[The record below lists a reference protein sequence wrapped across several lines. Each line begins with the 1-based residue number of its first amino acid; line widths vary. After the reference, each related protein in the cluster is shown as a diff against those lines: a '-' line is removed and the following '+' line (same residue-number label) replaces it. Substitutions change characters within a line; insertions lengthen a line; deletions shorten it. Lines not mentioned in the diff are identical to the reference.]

1 MASYTTDST
10 EHSVS
15 YYSYSMLYFLL
26 VIYNVK
32 ICESPAFIS
41 LKKAYEF
48 FSDNGC
54 DRDCRFLVIDNSDQP
69 SFCAENKEST
79 RKSGAEYLS
88 MNGNQGLPAAY
99 MRGIQ
104 YALDH
109 GAEWVLISDQ
119 DSVFDRQYLQ
129 VFFNHLC
136 SGQEKL
142 IYAPEVKEV
151 KAQKRI
157 SPIVRRNRQYY
168 INSGIAVNRKVFA
181 KAGYDKNLFLD
192 YVDYDFFNSCY
203 ALGIGSRIQFV
214 PSMKVSQNFSG
225 AGKNGLEKDLKRFQ
239 IYVRDGR
246 YFYSKWHKRTWDM
259 EMVIRC
265 LHLCFMYHSFRFLG
279 VLLKN
284 AE

>member
-1 MASYTTDST
+1 MAIRGCLRRICAAFNMRWIT
-10 EHSVS
+10 E
-15 YYSYSMLYFLL
+15 
-26 VIYNVK
+26 
-32 ICESPAFIS
+32 
-41 LKKAYEF
+41 
-48 FSDNGC
+48 
-54 DRDCRFLVIDNSDQP
+54 Q
-69 SFCAENKEST
+69 
-79 RKSGAEYLS
+79 
-88 MNGNQGLPAAY
+88 
-99 MRGIQ
+99 
-104 YALDH
+104 
-109 GAEWVLISDQ
+109 
-119 DSVFDRQYLQ
+119 
-129 VFFNHLC
+129 NHLC

-157 SPIVRRNRQYY
+157 SPIVRRNRRYY

-203 ALGIGSRIQFV
+203 ALGIGSRIQYI